1 MNHDSISP
9 FEQIIHDED
18 SLVRVLADQPIY
30 HFSND
35 LELDEVKT
43 IEKQS
48 IEPKVTTPE
57 VPKASLETVV
67 DAAKPQPTVNKELI
81 ELLILA
87 KVDQGATTPE
97 SAREFLRKMV
107 IATKIPGSKMR
118 FKEVS
123 DPVGMFKVLEHFD
136 ATKTLVFG
144 EFGLTD
150 AEDGIP
156 VLQQVEGKQC
166 IVSGS
171 MVELANDVPRKRILW
186 ELMKS
191 YFNL

>member
-35 LELDEVKT
+35 IELDEVKA

-48 IEPKVTTPE
+48 IESKSPTPE
-57 VPKASLETVV
+57 VPNSSVETVMV
-67 DAAKPQPTVNKELI
+67 VPTPQPSVNKELI

-107 IATKIPGSKMR
+107 ISTKIPGSKMR
-118 FKEVS
+118 FKEVT
-123 DPVGMFKVLEHFD
+123 DPVGMFKVLEQFD
-136 ATKTLVFG
+136 ATKTLIFG

-150 AEDGIP
+150 AEDGVP

-171 MVELANDVPRKRILW
+171 MDELANDVPRKRILW

>member
-30 HFSND
+30 HFSDD
-35 LELDEVKT
+35 LVLEDGKTVEIQTFEENQST
-43 IEKQS
+43 IEPPQVKLE
-48 IEPKVTTPE
+48 ITLDI
-57 VPKASLETVV
+57 VP
-67 DAAKPQPTVNKELI
+67 AKPAINKELI
-81 ELLILA
+81 ELLIVS
-87 KVDQGATTPE
+87 KVEQGATTPE

-123 DPVGMFKVLEHFD
+123 DPVGMFLVLEQFE
-136 ATKTLVFG
+136 ASKTLIFG

-156 VLQQVEGKQC
+156 VLQQVEGINC
-166 IVSGS
+166 IVCGS
-171 MVELANDVPRKRILW
+171 MEDLANDVPKKRVLW
-186 ELMKS
+186 ELMKT